1 LTRSCAR
8 RRGFAAAVGV
18 VVLLVAG
25 CGGGADEG
33 VERSTAPADDDVG
46 RAGSVELQSA
56 LDGELAADEP
66 GCVVAVGEDGE
77 VIAVAASGVA
87 DLESGEQLSAATVFD
102 FASVSKQLT
111 GALITVLADAG
122 ALGLDDPLSAW
133 LDDVDDWL
141 GAVTVRQLLHHTSG
155 LPDYTEALDTP
166 FTDVADNADVVAW
179 LRTLD
184 APSFPPGSG
193 WDYTNTGYVLLAEV
207 AAAAGGA
214 PFEEL
219 MRDRVLEP
227 AGTAAFVRDY
237 RIPPPDGTA
246 ISYADGE
253 PEVWRWNQQGDG
265 GVHGTAADLIAWGH
279 ELATGEVLGAAWRDL
294 MVADPADTGEG
305 AVYGHGIFVD
315 DEGFLSHD
323 GGWQAFATTFVT
335 DPGDDEEPTLTW
347 VALCNRDDLD
357 PRELLDAVLAR
368 TELPMP

>member
-1 LTRSCAR
+1 MTGWCVGRQ
-8 RRGFAAAVGV
+8 GFAAAVGV

-25 CGGGADEG
+25 CGGGADEDSEQSSAPVEDD
-33 VERSTAPADDDVG
+33 VERDRSA
-46 RAGSVELQSA
+46 ELQSA
-56 LDGELAADEP
+56 LDEELAADEP
-66 GCVVAVGEDGE
+66 GCVVAVGEDG
-77 VIAVAASGVA
+77 VVLAVAARGIA
-87 DLESGEQLSAATVFD
+87 DLDTGEQLSADTVFD

-111 GALITVLADAG
+111 GALITVLADEG
-122 ALGLDDPLSAW
+122 VLGLDDPLSNW
-133 LDDVDDWL
+133 LDGVDDPL
-141 GAVTVRQLLHHTSG
+141 GAITVRQLLHHTSG
-155 LPDYTEALDTP
+155 LPDYTDALETP
-166 FTDVADNADVVAW
+166 FTEVADNDDVLAW
-179 LRTLD
+179 LATLD
-184 APSFPPGSG
+184 GLSFPPGSG

-237 RIPPPDGTA
+237 RIDPPQGTA

-279 ELATGEVLGAAWRDL
+279 ELADGEALGATWRDL
-294 MVADPADTGEG
+294 MVADPVDTGEG
-305 AVYGHGIFVD
+305 TAYGHGIFVD
-315 DEGFLSHD
+315 DEGLLSHD

-335 DPGDDEEPTLTW
+335 DPGDAEESTLTW

-357 PRELLDAVLAR
+357 PGGVLDAVLER